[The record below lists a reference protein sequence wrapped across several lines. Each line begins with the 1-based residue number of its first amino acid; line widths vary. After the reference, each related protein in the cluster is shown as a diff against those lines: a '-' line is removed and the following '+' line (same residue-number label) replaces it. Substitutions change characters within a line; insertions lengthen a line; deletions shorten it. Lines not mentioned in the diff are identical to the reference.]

1 MNLKFSIIICTKNRA
16 KDLDTTLKSVFNQ
29 FNLPDS
35 VIIVDDSH
43 NFECS
48 SILKKYESLSSV
60 HCIYVH
66 SHPANS
72 GLPAARNCG
81 IKKIPETTD
90 IVLFLDD
97 DVTLERNYLQSIG
110 EIFDQLPEI
119 SGVSGGIKNGYYT
132 KPWYIKIILGMI
144 GWIIPTLVQATF
156 YYPTVSRTA
165 DAMSPL
171 FLKKNKDSVHAQWLS
186 GCNMAYRSKIFWDGN
201 IFDEQLVGYSLGED
215 MIFSHLLYK
224 KGHQFA
230 FSYKAQLTHRISQ
243 ENRIPSNLFILI
255 KIGYRLYAI
264 TLFSGNG
271 IRGSLYYSIFV
282 SRLILSSLIL
292 SLRYKENIGYAK
304 QTLNAFKRVR
314 PFERDIRDKKIQKF
328 NEYYLKGQ

>member
-29 FNLPDS
+29 SYLPGTI
-35 VIIVDDSH
+35 IIVDDS
-43 NFECS
+43 NNIECN

-66 SHPANS
+66 SHPHSS
-72 GLPAARNCG
+72 GLPTARNCG

-110 EIFDQLPEI
+110 EIFNKHPEI
-119 SGVSGGIKNGYYT
+119 SGASGSIKNGYYT

-171 FLKKNKDSVHAQWLS
+171 FLKKNKDSIYAQWLS

-215 MIFSHLLYK
+215 MIFSHQLYK
-224 KGHQFA
+224 KGHKLA
-230 FSYKAQLTHRISQ
+230 FSYEALLTHRISQ

-255 KIGYRLYAI
+255 KIGYRQYAI

-271 IRGSLYYSIFV
+271 IWGSLYYSIFV
-282 SRLILSSLIL
+282 FRLIISSLIL
-292 SLRYKENIGYAK
+292 SLKYKENIEYAK

-314 PFERDIRDKKIQKF
+314 QFEGDIRHKKMQKF
-328 NEYYLKGQ
+328 NEYYLKGE

>member
-1 MNLKFSIIICTKNRA
+1 MNLKYSIIICTKNRA
-16 KDLDTTLKSVFNQ
+16 RDLDTTLKSVFNQ

-43 NFECS
+43 NFECNI
-48 SILKKYESLSSV
+48 ILKKYESLSSV
-60 HCIYVH
+60 KCIYVH
-66 SHPANS
+66 SYPPNS

-81 IKKIPETTD
+81 IKKIPENTD
-90 IVLFLDD
+90 IILFLDD

-110 EIFDQLPEI
+110 EIFTKHPEI
-119 SGVSGGIKNGYYT
+119 SGAGGIIKSGYYT
-132 KPWYIKIILGMI
+132 QPLYIKIILCMV

-171 FLKKNKDSVHAQWLS
+171 FLKKNKESVHAQWLS

-201 IFDEQLVGYSLGED
+201 IFDEHLVGYSLGED

-243 ENRIPSNLFILI
+243 ENRIPSNRFILL

-282 SRLILSSLIL
+282 LRLILSSLIL

-304 QTLNAFKRVR
+304 QTLNAFKKVR